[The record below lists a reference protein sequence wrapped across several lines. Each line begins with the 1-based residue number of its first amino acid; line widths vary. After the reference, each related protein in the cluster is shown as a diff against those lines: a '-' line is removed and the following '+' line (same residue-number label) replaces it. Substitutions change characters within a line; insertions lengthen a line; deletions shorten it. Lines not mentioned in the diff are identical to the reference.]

1 MDEKLIAQNIKEE
14 IFRKE
19 YERYFRILEEGLNK
33 EPYENFYWQKPQAL
47 YNSIDKDNRNNLR
60 EFVKMIMTETITEL
74 LAYVDGIAT
83 FNEQEYPF
91 ELFWNGTKVSGNLQ
105 EHLLMEIEEGQ

>member
-33 EPYENFYWQKPQAL
+33 IGRAH
-47 YNSIDKDNRNNLR
+47 
-60 EFVKMIMTETITEL
+60 V
-74 LAYVDGIAT
+74 
-83 FNEQEYPF
+83 
-91 ELFWNGTKVSGNLQ
+91 
-105 EHLLMEIEEGQ
+105 

>member
-1 MDEKLIAQNIKEE
+1 
-14 IFRKE
+14 
-19 YERYFRILEEGLNK
+19 
-33 EPYENFYWQKPQAL
+33 
-47 YNSIDKDNRNNLR
+47 
-60 EFVKMIMTETITEL
+60 MIMTETITEL

-105 EHLLMEIEEGQ
+105 EHLLMEIEEEQS